1 MSRINYDIKQ
11 KMQTLVELA
20 DRANLR
26 DQELEKIIKEN
37 KLIYNN

>member
-20 DRANLR
+20 DRANLS
-26 DQELEKIIKEN
+26 DQELERLLKRIN
-37 KLIYNN
+37 

>member
-1 MSRINYDIKQ
+1 
-11 KMQTLVELA
+11 MQTLVELA